1 MIKVTEHTRNV
12 LLEVAKKRK
21 VYVEGNFL
29 KILSAP
35 DGDTEFEE
43 YLKICKEK
51 DSDKRRQR
59 LEVTKQVQSQ
69 NRDLEQAAK
78 ENVRVNKQLEKAL
91 DEAEAAK
98 NKAEELLIT
107 SKAHFRNTEKKEKE
121 QNQKLTEALKEAE
134 QAHKETHRLRLEAE
148 NAKSKAEQDLSL
160 LQKKTQTELMG
171 NIVRVAL
178 WVIMGVGLLTTAL
191 YVFVMVR
198 GLDAKII
205 ESTWSNLFGIL
216 LTNSF
221 SIIGTIMGVKHA
233 TKDKE

>member
-1 MIKVTEHTRNV
+1 MKIQKSTRDI
-12 LLEVAKKRK
+12 LLEIAKHKR

-29 KILSAP
+29 KLIEP
-35 DGDTEFEE
+35 EEGDEEFEE
-43 YLKICKEK
+43 YLKLCKEK
-51 DSDKRRQR
+51 DSTSRRKR
-59 LEVTKQVQSQ
+59 LEVTKQVQKQ
-69 NRDLEQAAK
+69 NSELERAQK
-78 ENVRVNKQLEKAL
+78 ENKRVNRQLEKAL
-91 DEAEAAK
+91 NEAIDSAEQSKKSKEEAEKAKEELEVALQAAEQSK
-98 NKAEELLIT
+98 EEAHKLKAEAEH
-107 SKAHFRNTEKKEKE
+107 AKEV
-121 QNQKLTEALKEAE
+121 AE
-134 QAHKETHRLRLEAE
+134 T
-148 NAKSKAEQDLSL
+148 DLSL

-191 YVFVMVR
+191 YVFVMVK

>member
-12 LLEVAKKRK
+12 LLEVAKQKK

-29 KILSAP
+29 KILKAP

-43 YLKICKEK
+43 YLKVCKEK

-59 LEVTKQVQSQ
+59 LEITKQIQKQ
-69 NRDLEQAAK
+69 NSELEQAAK
-78 ENVRVNKQLEKAL
+78 ENKRVNKQLEKAL
-91 DEAEAAK
+91 IEAIDSAEQSKKSKEEAETAK
-98 NKAEELLIT
+98 EELEVALQLAEQ
-107 SKAHFRNTEKKEKE
+107 SKEEAH
-121 QNQKLTEALKEAE
+121 KLKTEAEYAKEVAE
-134 QAHKETHRLRLEAE
+134 T
-148 NAKSKAEQDLSL
+148 DLSL

-178 WVIMGVGLLTTAL
+178 WVIMGVGFVTTGL
-191 YVFVMVR
+191 YVFVLLL
-198 GLDAKII
+198 GHDSKII

-233 TKDKE
+233 NGGDKK

>member
-1 MIKVTEHTRNV
+1 MKIQKSTRDI
-12 LLEVAKKRK
+12 LLEIAKHKR

-29 KILSAP
+29 KLIEP
-35 DGDTEFEE
+35 EEGDEEFEE
-43 YLKICKEK
+43 YLKLCKEK
-51 DSDKRRQR
+51 DSTSRRKR
-59 LEVTKQVQSQ
+59 LEVTKQVQKQ
-69 NRDLEQAAK
+69 NSELEQAQK
-78 ENVRVNKQLEKAL
+78 ENKRVNRQLEKAL
-91 DEAEAAK
+91 NEAIDSAEQSKKSKEEAEKAK
-98 NKAEELLIT
+98 EELEVALQLAEQSKEEAHKLKAEAEH
-107 SKAHFRNTEKKEKE
+107 AKEV
-121 QNQKLTEALKEAE
+121 AE
-134 QAHKETHRLRLEAE
+134 T
-148 NAKSKAEQDLSL
+148 DLSL

-233 TKDKE
+233 NGGDKK

>member
-1 MIKVTEHTRNV
+1 MKIQKSTRDI
-12 LLEVAKKRK
+12 LLEIAKHKR

-29 KILSAP
+29 KLIEP
-35 DGDTEFEE
+35 EEGDEEFEE
-43 YLKICKEK
+43 YLKLCKEK
-51 DSDKRRQR
+51 DSTSRRKR
-59 LEVTKQVQSQ
+59 LEVTKQVQKQ
-69 NRDLEQAAK
+69 NSELEKAQK
-78 ENVRVNKQLEKAL
+78 ENKRVNRQLEKAL
-91 DEAEAAK
+91 NEAIDSAEQSKKSKEEAETAK
-98 NKAEELLIT
+98 EELEVALQLAEQSKEEAHKLKAEAEH
-107 SKAHFRNTEKKEKE
+107 AKEV
-121 QNQKLTEALKEAE
+121 AE
-134 QAHKETHRLRLEAE
+134 T
-148 NAKSKAEQDLSL
+148 DLSL

-233 TKDKE
+233 NGGDKK

>member
-1 MIKVTEHTRNV
+1 MKIQKSTRDI
-12 LLEVAKKRK
+12 LLEIAKHKR

-29 KILSAP
+29 KLIEP
-35 DGDTEFEE
+35 EEGDEEFEE
-43 YLKICKEK
+43 YLKLCKEK
-51 DSDKRRQR
+51 DSTSRRKR
-59 LEVTKQVQSQ
+59 LEVTKQVQKQ
-69 NRDLEQAAK
+69 NSELERAQK
-78 ENVRVNKQLEKAL
+78 ENKRVNRQLEKAL
-91 DEAEAAK
+91 NEAIDSAEQSKKSKEEAEKAK
-98 NKAEELLIT
+98 EELEVALQLAEHSKEEAHKLKAEAEHAKEL
-107 SKAHFRNTEKKEKE
+107 
-121 QNQKLTEALKEAE
+121 AE
-134 QAHKETHRLRLEAE
+134 T
-148 NAKSKAEQDLSL
+148 DLSL

-233 TKDKE
+233 TQSDKK

>member
-1 MIKVTEHTRNV
+1 MKIQKSTRDI
-12 LLEVAKKRK
+12 LLEIAKHKR

-29 KILSAP
+29 KLIEP
-35 DGDTEFEE
+35 EEGDEEFEE
-43 YLKICKEK
+43 YLELCKEK
-51 DSDKRRQR
+51 DSTSRRKR
-59 LEVTKQVQSQ
+59 LEVTKQVQKQ
-69 NRDLEQAAK
+69 NSELERAQK
-78 ENVRVNKQLEKAL
+78 ENKRVNRQLEKAL
-91 DEAEAAK
+91 NEAIYSAEQSKKSKEEAETAK
-98 NKAEELLIT
+98 EELEVALQLAEQSKEEAHKLKAEAEH
-107 SKAHFRNTEKKEKE
+107 AKEV
-121 QNQKLTEALKEAE
+121 AE
-134 QAHKETHRLRLEAE
+134 T
-148 NAKSKAEQDLSL
+148 DLSL